1 MRPGPAVL
9 AVLVAA
15 LLDAATATAQP
26 APLTLEAKIPLGQVR
41 GRVDHLAVDADR
53 QLLFVAELG
62 NDSVGI
68 VDLRAGTVVRR
79 LVGPQRTAGR
89 RLACADRHTLCRQCR
104 RRFGAAVPGAGLRCA
119 IGQIAL
125 GDDADNVRLDAR
137 RDRIVIG
144 YGKGA
149 LAVID
154 PASRRKVGDLPLKGH
169 PESFQ
174 FDEQGGRIFVNV
186 PDARQIAVVDVE
198 AGRQTGSL
206 DLAGA
211 RSNFPMA
218 LDADAHRLIAVA
230 RSPAK
235 LLVFATGDGKPIA
248 SPATCGDADDVFAD
262 SARKRLYVVCG
273 EGAVDVFNRTD
284 DGYARVARVP
294 RPRVHAPGCSCRRPA
309 ASMSPCAPARARW
322 HRFGSSAPGHDGVRR
337 RC

>member
-1 MRPGPAVL
+1 MRPGFAAFAVIAAVL
-9 AVLVAA
+9 LDTAAVM
-15 LLDAATATAQP
+15 AQP
-26 APLTLEAKIPLGQVR
+26 APLTLEAKIPLGAVR
-41 GRVDHLAVDADR
+41 GRIDHMAVDADR
-53 QLLFVAELG
+53 QLLFIAELG

-68 VDLRAGTVVRR
+68 VDLKAGTVARR
-79 LVGPQRTAGR
+79 LSGLSEPQGVGWHGPTGTLYVANAGDGSV
-89 RLACADRHTLCRQCR
+89 RLFQAPDFH
-104 RRFGAAVPGAGLRCA
+104 A

-137 RDRIVIG
+137 RDRIVVG

-154 PASRRKVGDLPLKGH
+154 PAHRRKVGEMPLKGH

-174 FDEQGGRIFVNV
+174 LDEQAGRIFVNV

-198 AGRQTGSL
+198 AQQQTGSL

-218 LDADAHRLIAVA
+218 LDADAHRVIAIA

-235 LLVFATGDGKPIA
+235 LLAFATGDGKPIT
-248 SPATCGDADDVFAD
+248 STETCGDADDVFVD
-262 SARKRLYVVCG
+262 KVHKRLYVVCG

-284 DGYARVARVP
+284 NGYARVARIP
-294 RPRVHAPGCSCRRPA
+294 TAAGARTGLFLPA
-309 ASMSPCAPARARW
+309 TGRLYVAVRA
-322 HRFGSSAPGHDGVRR
+322 GSGAVAALWVFRTGP
-337 RC
+337 

>member
-1 MRPGPAVL
+1 MFHG
-9 AVLVAA
+9 
-15 LLDAATATAQP
+15 D
-26 APLTLEAKIPLGQVR
+26 
-41 GRVDHLAVDADR
+41 
-53 QLLFVAELG
+53 
-62 NDSVGI
+62 
-68 VDLRAGTVVRR
+68 DLSPV
-79 LVGPQRTAGR
+79 
-89 RLACADRHTLCRQCR
+89 
-104 RRFGAAVPGAGLRCA
+104 
-119 IGQIAL
+119 GQIAL
-125 GDDADNVRLDAR
+125 GDDADNIRVDAR
-137 RDRIVIG
+137 RDRIVVG

-149 LAVID
+149 LAIID
-154 PASRRKVGDLPLKGH
+154 PASRRKVGEVPLKGH

-174 FDEQGGRIFVNV
+174 FDEQEGGRIFVNV
-186 PDARQIAVVDVE
+186 PDARQIAVVDVD

-235 LLVFATGDGKPIA
+235 LLVFATAGDGKAIA

-294 RPRVHAPGCSCRRPA
+294 TAAGARTGLFVPA
-309 ASMSPCAPARARW
+309 TGRLYVAVRAGSGAVASLWVFRA
-322 HRFGSSAPGHDGVRR
+322 GP
-337 RC
+337 

>member
-1 MRPGPAVL
+1 MRPGLAVL

-15 LLDAATATAQP
+15 LLDAPAARAQP

-41 GRVDHLAVDADR
+41 GRIDHLAIDAGR

-68 VDLRAGTVVRR
+68 VDLRAGTVVHR
-79 LVGPQRTAGR
+79 LSGLSEPQGVGWHAPTGTLYVANAGDGSV
-89 RLACADRHTLCRQCR
+89 RLFQGPD
-104 RRFGAAVPGAGLRCA
+104 FGAV
-119 IGQIAL
+119 GQIAL
-125 GDDADNVRLDAR
+125 GDDADNIRLDAR
-137 RDRIVIG
+137 RDRIVVG

-149 LAVID
+149 LALVD
-154 PASRRKVGDLPLKGH
+154 PASRRKIGEVPLRGH

-218 LDADAHRLIAVA
+218 LDDEAHRLIAIA
-230 RSPAK
+230 RSPAR
-235 LLVFATGDGKPIA
+235 LLAFATGDGKPIA
-248 SPATCGDADDVFAD
+248 SAETCGDADDVFAD

-273 EGAVDVFNRTD
+273 EGAVDVFDRTD

-294 RPRVHAPGCSCRRPA
+294 TAAGARTGLFVPA
-309 ASMSPCAPARARW
+309 TGRLYVAVRAGSGAVASLWVFRA
-322 HRFGSSAPGHDGVRR
+322 GP
-337 RC
+337 

>member
-1 MRPGPAVL
+1 MRPGFAAFAVIA
-9 AVLVAA
+9 AVSLDTAA
-15 LLDAATATAQP
+15 VTAQP
-26 APLTLEAKIPLGQVR
+26 APLTLEAKVPLGAVR
-41 GRVDHLAVDADR
+41 GRIDHMAVDTDR
-53 QLLFVAELG
+53 QLLFIAELG

-68 VDLRAGTVVRR
+68 VDLEAGTV
-79 LVGPQRTAGR
+79 AR
-89 RLACADRHTLCRQCR
+89 RLAGLSEPQGVGWHAPTGTLYV
-104 RRFGAAVPGAGLRCA
+104 ANAGDGSVRLFQAPDFHA

-137 RDRIVIG
+137 RDRIVVG

-149 LAVID
+149 LAIID
-154 PASRRKVGDLPLKGH
+154 PASRRKVGEVPLKGH

-174 FDEQGGRIFVNV
+174 FDEQGGRIFANV

-198 AGRQTGSL
+198 AGRQAGSL

-235 LLVFATGDGKPIA
+235 LLVFATGDGKAIA

-294 RPRVHAPGCSCRRPA
+294 TAAGARTGLFVPA
-309 ASMSPCAPARARW
+309 TGRLYVAVRAGSGAVASLWVFRA
-322 HRFGSSAPGHDGVRR
+322 GP
-337 RC
+337 

>member
-1 MRPGPAVL
+1 MRPGFAVFAVIAAVL
-9 AVLVAA
+9 LDTAA
-15 LLDAATATAQP
+15 AMAQP
-26 APLTLEAKIPLGQVR
+26 APLTLEAKIPLGAVR
-41 GRVDHLAVDADR
+41 GRIDHMAVDTDH

-68 VDLRAGTVVRR
+68 VDLEAGTIVRR
-79 LVGPQRTAGR
+79 LSGLSEPQGIGWHAPTGTLYVANAGDGSV
-89 RLACADRHTLCRQCR
+89 RLFQAPDFH
-104 RRFGAAVPGAGLRCA
+104 A

-137 RDRIVIG
+137 RDRIVVG

-154 PASRRKVGDLPLKGH
+154 PASRRKVGEMRLKGH

-174 FDEQGGRIFVNV
+174 FDEQGRRIFVNV

-198 AGRQTGSL
+198 AQRQTGSL

-218 LDADAHRLIAVA
+218 IDGDAHRLVAIA

-235 LLVFATGDGKPIA
+235 LLAFATGDGKPIA
-248 SPATCGDADDVFAD
+248 SMETCGDADDVLVD
-262 SARKRLYVVCG
+262 KVHKRLYIVCG
-273 EGAVDVFNRTD
+273 EGAVDVLGRTD
-284 DGYARVARVP
+284 AGYARIARIPTAAGARTGLFVPATGRLYVAVR
-294 RPRVHAPGCSCRRPA
+294 AGSGEPA
-309 ASMSPCAPARARW
+309 ALWAFRPSP
-322 HRFGSSAPGHDGVRR
+322 
-337 RC
+337 